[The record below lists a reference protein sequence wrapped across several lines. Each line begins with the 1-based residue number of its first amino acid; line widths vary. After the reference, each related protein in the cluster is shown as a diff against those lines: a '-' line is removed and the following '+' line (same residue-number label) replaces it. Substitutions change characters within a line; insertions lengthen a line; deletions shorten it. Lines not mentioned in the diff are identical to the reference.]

1 MSNVCDVVVGR
12 WQQHSAKRFGP
23 EKTTTA
29 RQKEIDDVLRSLEL
43 DASANG
49 TATQQNASFWYRGEA
64 STATIDSMPR
74 LLQYHRPCMHTA
86 PQNHYILSTE
96 L

>member
-1 MSNVCDVVVGR
+1 MSNVCDVVVGSSTA
-12 WQQHSAKRFGP
+12 QKDSAQK
-23 EKTTTA
+23 KKTTA

>member
-1 MSNVCDVVVGR
+1 MSNVCDVVVGSSTA
-12 WQQHSAKRFGP
+12 QKDSAQK
-23 EKTTTA
+23 KKKTA

-49 TATQQNASFWYRGEA
+49 TATQQNASLWYREA